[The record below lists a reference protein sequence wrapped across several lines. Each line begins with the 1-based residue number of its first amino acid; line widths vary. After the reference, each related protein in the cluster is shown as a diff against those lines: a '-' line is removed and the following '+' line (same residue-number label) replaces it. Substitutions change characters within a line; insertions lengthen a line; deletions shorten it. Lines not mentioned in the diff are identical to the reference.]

1 MVAVNWT
8 NMTTL
13 AQLPGAANTASDGAF
28 WVGILYMLWIVLLLL
43 IINYGWETSMLVSSF
58 LAMIIGLLLV
68 YTGLVA
74 WMWILPFVGIMLF
87 MFLYITYTNQQNR

>member
-8 NMTTL
+8 NMTSL
-13 AQLPGAANTASDGAF
+13 AELPAAANTVSGGGF
-28 WVGILYMLWIVLLLL
+28 WVGILYMLWLILLLL
-43 IINYGWETSMLVSSF
+43 IINYGLEVALLTSSF

-74 WMWILPFVGIMLF
+74 WQWILPFVGVMLF
-87 MFLYITYTNQQNR
+87 MFLYITWTNQPSR